1 MAENAADSDG
11 SETTPPPMFD
21 KKEETEAAFW
31 RLKKASDKSR
41 EERVKRVLAQ
51 EGEGLLTTLGRVVY
65 ISTCMLFDGVVLLEV
80 PVSMGR
86 TLAAW
91 SLYVVLLVVAI
102 KLQRD
107 LYEKWFDVDIS
118 QMDFDQQ

>member
-1 MAENAADSDG
+1 MAENEADSDG
-11 SETTPPPMFD
+11 SETAPPPMFD

-41 EERVKRVLAQ
+41 EERVKRVMAQ
-51 EGEGLLTTLGRVVY
+51 EGEGILTTLGRVVY
-65 ISTCMLFDGVVLLEV
+65 ISACMLFDGVVLLEV

-91 SLYVVLLVVAI
+91 SLYVVLLVGAI

>member
-1 MAENAADSDG
+1 MEENEVDS
-11 SETTPPPMFD
+11 ERLENPPPMFD
-21 KKEETEAAFW
+21 KKEESEAAFW

-51 EGEGLLTTLGRVVY
+51 EGEGLLTTSGRVVY
-65 ISTCMLFDGVVLLEV
+65 ISACILLDGVFLMEI
-80 PVSMGR
+80 PVSMGK

-91 SLYVVLLVVAI
+91 SLYVVLLVAAI

-107 LYEKWFDVDIS
+107 LYDKWFDVDIS
-118 QMDFDQQ
+118 EMDFDQQ

>member
-1 MAENAADSDG
+1 MEENEVDS
-11 SETTPPPMFD
+11 ERLENPPPMFD
-21 KKEETEAAFW
+21 KKEEAEAAFW

-41 EERVKRVLAQ
+41 EERVKRVMAQ
-51 EGEGLLTTLGRVVY
+51 EGEGLLTTFGRVVY
-65 ISTCMLFDGVVLLEV
+65 ISACILFDGLVLTEI

>member
-1 MAENAADSDG
+1 MAENEADSDG
-11 SETTPPPMFD
+11 SETTSPPMFD

-65 ISTCMLFDGVVLLEV
+65 ISACMLFDGLVLLEI

>member
-1 MAENAADSDG
+1 MEENEVDS
-11 SETTPPPMFD
+11 ERLENPPPMFD
-21 KKEETEAAFW
+21 KKEESEAAFW

-41 EERVKRVLAQ
+41 EGRVKRVLAQ
-51 EGEGLLTTLGRVVY
+51 EGEGLLTTFGRVVY
-65 ISTCMLFDGVVLLEV
+65 ISACILFDGLVLMEI

>member
-1 MAENAADSDG
+1 MAENEADLDG
-11 SETTPPPMFD
+11 NEPVPPPMLD

-31 RLKKASDKSR
+31 RMKKASDEWR
-41 EERVKRVLAQ
+41 EERVKRVMAQ
-51 EGEGLLTTLGRVVY
+51 EGEGILTTLGRVVY
-65 ISTCMLFDGVVLLEV
+65 ISACILFDGVVLLEV

-107 LYEKWFDVDIS
+107 LYEKWFDIDIS

>member
-1 MAENAADSDG
+1 MEDNEVESERLEN
-11 SETTPPPMFD
+11 PPPMSD
-21 KKEETEAAFW
+21 KKEEAEAAFW

-41 EERVKRVLAQ
+41 EERVKRVMAQ
-51 EGEGLLTTLGRVVY
+51 EGEGLLTTFGRVVY
-65 ISTCMLFDGVVLLEV
+65 ISACILFDGLVLMEI

>member
-1 MAENAADSDG
+1 MAENEADPDG
-11 SETTPPPMFD
+11 TEPAPPPMFD
-21 KKEETEAAFW
+21 KKEEVEAAFW
-31 RLKKASDKSR
+31 RLKKASDEWR

-51 EGEGLLTTLGRVVY
+51 EGEGILTTLGRVVY
-65 ISTCMLFDGVVLLEV
+65 ISACILFDALVLTQV

-91 SLYVVLLVVAI
+91 ILYTVLLVAAI

-107 LYEKWFDVDIS
+107 LYERWFDLDIS
-118 QMDFDQQ
+118 QIDFDRP

>member
-1 MAENAADSDG
+1 MAENEADSDG
-11 SETTPPPMFD
+11 SEATPPPMFD
-21 KKEETEAAFW
+21 KKEEAEAAFW

-51 EGEGLLTTLGRVVY
+51 DGEGILTTLGRVVY
-65 ISTCMLFDGVVLLEV
+65 ISACMLFDGLVLLEI

>member
-1 MAENAADSDG
+1 MEENEVDSEVIENA
-11 SETTPPPMFD
+11 PPMFD
-21 KKEETEAAFW
+21 KNEEAEAAFW

-51 EGEGLLTTLGRVVY
+51 EGEGLLTTLSRVVY
-65 ISTCMLFDGVVLLEV
+65 ISACILFDGLVLTEI

-91 SLYVVLLVVAI
+91 ALYVVLLVAVI

-107 LYEKWFDVDIS
+107 LYDKWFDVNIS
-118 QMDFDQQ
+118 EMDFNQQ

>member
-1 MAENAADSDG
+1 MAENEVDSEG
-11 SETTPPPMFD
+11 SDNAPPMFD

-51 EGEGLLTTLGRVVY
+51 ESEGLLTTLGRVTY
-65 ISTCMLFDGVVLLEV
+65 ISVCIVFDGVLLMGI

-91 SLYVVLLVVAI
+91 SLYVVLLVAAI
-102 KLQRD
+102 KLQYD
-107 LYEKWFDVDIS
+107 LYGKWFDVDIS
-118 QMDFDQQ
+118 QMDFDQK

>member
-1 MAENAADSDG
+1 MAENEADLDG
-11 SETTPPPMFD
+11 NEPVPPPMLD
-21 KKEETEAAFW
+21 KKEEAEAAFW
-31 RLKKASDKSR
+31 RMKKASDEWR
-41 EERVKRVLAQ
+41 EERVKRVMAQ
-51 EGEGLLTTLGRVVY
+51 EGEGILTTLGRVTY
-65 ISTCMLFDGVVLLEV
+65 ISVCILFDGVVLVQV

-91 SLYVVLLVVAI
+91 SLFVVLLVATI

-107 LYEKWFDVDIS
+107 LYEKWFDIDIS

>member
-1 MAENAADSDG
+1 MAENEADSDG
-11 SETTPPPMFD
+11 SEATPPPMFD
-21 KKEETEAAFW
+21 KKEEAEAAFW
-31 RLKKASDKSR
+31 RMKQASDEWR

-51 EGEGLLTTLGRVVY
+51 EGEGILTTLGRVVY
-65 ISTCMLFDGVVLLEV
+65 ISACMLFDGVVLLEV

>member
-1 MAENAADSDG
+1 MEENEVDSERLEN
-11 SETTPPPMFD
+11 SPPMFD
-21 KKEETEAAFW
+21 KKEEAEAAFW

-41 EERVKRVLAQ
+41 EERVKRVMAQ
-51 EGEGLLTTLGRVVY
+51 EGEGLLTTFGRVVY
-65 ISTCMLFDGVVLLEV
+65 ISACILFDGLVLMEI

-107 LYEKWFDVDIS
+107 LYEKWCDVDIS

>member
-1 MAENAADSDG
+1 MEENEVDSERLEN
-11 SETTPPPMFD
+11 SPPMFD
-21 KKEETEAAFW
+21 KKEEAEAAFW

-51 EGEGLLTTLGRVVY
+51 EGEGLLTTFGRVVY
-65 ISTCMLFDGVVLLEV
+65 ISACILFDGLVLMEI

-107 LYEKWFDVDIS
+107 LYDKWFDVDIS

>member
-1 MAENAADSDG
+1 MAENEADSDG
-11 SETTPPPMFD
+11 SEATPPPMFD
-21 KKEETEAAFW
+21 KKEEAEAAFC
-31 RLKKASDKSR
+31 RRKKASDEWR

-65 ISTCMLFDGVVLLEV
+65 ISACMLFDSVVLLEV

>member
-1 MAENAADSDG
+1 MAENEADLG
-11 SETTPPPMFD
+11 GTETTPPMFD
-21 KKEETEAAFW
+21 KKEEAEAAFW
-31 RLKKASDKSR
+31 RLKRASDEWR

-51 EGEGLLTTLGRVVY
+51 EDEGILTTLSRVVY
-65 ISTCMLFDGVVLLEV
+65 ISSCILFDGVVLAQV

-91 SLYVVLLVVAI
+91 SLFVILLVGTI

-107 LYEKWFDVDIS
+107 LYEKWFGVDIS
-118 QMDFDQQ
+118 QIDFD

>member
-1 MAENAADSDG
+1 MAENEVDSEG
-11 SETTPPPMFD
+11 SDNTPPMFD

-51 EGEGLLTTLGRVVY
+51 ESEGLLTTLGRVTY
-65 ISTCMLFDGVVLLEV
+65 ISACIVFDGVFLMGI
-80 PVSMGR
+80 PISMGR

-91 SLYVVLLVVAI
+91 SLYAVLLVAAI
-102 KLQRD
+102 KLQYD
-107 LYEKWFDVDIS
+107 LYRKWFDVDIS
-118 QMDFDQQ
+118 EMDFDQQ

>member
-1 MAENAADSDG
+1 MADNEADSDG
-11 SETTPPPMFD
+11 TEPIPPSMLD
-21 KKEETEAAFW
+21 KKEEAEAAFW
-31 RLKKASDKSR
+31 RLKKASDEWR

-51 EGEGLLTTLGRVVY
+51 EGEGILTTLGRVVY
-65 ISTCMLFDGVVLLEV
+65 ISACILFDGLVLMQV

-91 SLYVVLLVVAI
+91 TLFTVLLVAAI

-107 LYEKWFDVDIS
+107 LYGKWFDVDVS
-118 QMDFDQQ
+118 QIDFERP

>member
-1 MAENAADSDG
+1 MAEHEANSARR
-11 SETTPPPMFD
+11 EPTPPPMFD
-21 KKEETEAAFW
+21 KKEEAEAAFW

-65 ISTCMLFDGVVLLEV
+65 ISACMLFDGLVLIEI

-107 LYEKWFDVDIS
+107 LYGKWFDVDIS
-118 QMDFDQQ
+118 QIDFDQQ

>member
-1 MAENAADSDG
+1 MEENEVDSEVIENA
-11 SETTPPPMFD
+11 PPMFD
-21 KKEETEAAFW
+21 KNEEAEAAFW

-51 EGEGLLTTLGRVVY
+51 EGEGLLTTLSRVVY
-65 ISTCMLFDGVVLLEV
+65 ISACILFDGLVLTEI

-86 TLAAW
+86 TLGAW
-91 SLYVVLLVVAI
+91 FLYVVLLIAAI

-107 LYEKWFDVDIS
+107 LYDKWFDVDIS
-118 QMDFDQQ
+118 EMDFDRQ

>member
-1 MAENAADSDG
+1 MEENEVDSERLEN
-11 SETTPPPMFD
+11 SPPMFD
-21 KKEETEAAFW
+21 KKEEAEAAFW

-41 EERVKRVLAQ
+41 EERVKRVMAQ
-51 EGEGLLTTLGRVVY
+51 EGEGLLTTFGRVVY
-65 ISTCMLFDGVVLLEV
+65 ISACILFDGLVLTEI

>member
-1 MAENAADSDG
+1 MAENEADPDG
-11 SETTPPPMFD
+11 TEPTPPMFD

-31 RLKKASDKSR
+31 RLKKASDRSR

-51 EGEGLLTTLGRVVY
+51 ESEGLLTTLGRVTY
-65 ISTCMLFDGVVLLEV
+65 ISVCIVFDGVLLMGI

-91 SLYVVLLVVAI
+91 SLYVVLLVAAI
-102 KLQRD
+102 KLQYD
-107 LYEKWFDVDIS
+107 LYGKWFDVDIS
-118 QMDFDQQ
+118 QMDFDQK

>member
-1 MAENAADSDG
+1 MAENEANSDR

-21 KKEETEAAFW
+21 KKEEAEAAFW

-65 ISTCMLFDGVVLLEV
+65 ISACMLFDGLVLIEI

-102 KLQRD
+102 KLQCD
-107 LYEKWFDVDIS
+107 LYGKWFDVDIS

>member
-1 MAENAADSDG
+1 MAENEADSDG

-21 KKEETEAAFW
+21 KKEESEAAFW

-65 ISTCMLFDGVVLLEV
+65 ISACMLFDGVLLLEV
-80 PVSMGR
+80 PAGMGR

-102 KLQRD
+102 KLQHD

-118 QMDFDQQ
+118 PIDFDRQ

>member
-1 MAENAADSDG
+1 MAENEADSDG
-11 SETTPPPMFD
+11 TEPSPPPMFD
-21 KKEETEAAFW
+21 KKEEAEAAFW
-31 RLKKASDKSR
+31 RLKKASDEWR

-51 EGEGLLTTLGRVVY
+51 EGEGILTTLGRVVY
-65 ISTCMLFDGVVLLEV
+65 ISACILFDGLVLTQV

-91 SLYVVLLVVAI
+91 ILYTVLLVAAI

-107 LYEKWFDVDIS
+107 LYERWFDLDIS
-118 QMDFDQQ
+118 QIDFDRP

>member
-1 MAENAADSDG
+1 MEENEVDS
-11 SETTPPPMFD
+11 ERLENPPPMFD
-21 KKEETEAAFW
+21 KKEEAEAAFW

-51 EGEGLLTTLGRVVY
+51 EGEGLLTTFGRVVY
-65 ISTCMLFDGVVLLEV
+65 ISACILFDGLVLMEI

-107 LYEKWFDVDIS
+107 LYDKWFDVDIS

>member
-1 MAENAADSDG
+1 MAENEADSDR

-91 SLYVVLLVVAI
+91 SLYVVLLVGAI